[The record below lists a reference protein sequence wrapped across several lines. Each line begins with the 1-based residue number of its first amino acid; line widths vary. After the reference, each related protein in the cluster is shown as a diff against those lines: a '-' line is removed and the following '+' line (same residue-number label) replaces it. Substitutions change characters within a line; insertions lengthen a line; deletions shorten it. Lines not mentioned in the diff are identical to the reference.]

1 MSCKSM
7 RKTFLSILALSLA
20 LVLFFNVSAM
30 AGSEL
35 KCNGELP
42 GGYTFS
48 GPEEITVHISLTNTG
63 DEDFPGP
70 VVLFYP
76 DRTPVKEF
84 GSRFLAAKSTQEW
97 EGTWQLTEDELSEGI
112 VAFYVN
118 YPYKDENTG
127 EITTKTKKLKFKI
140 SYTGSESDPDAIP
153 ENMQHL
159 ADVLDDSDE
168 LPVPDQEPSARPFE
182 NFTLRNSI
190 HFGESPAG
198 VKGKETL
205 SLSSE
210 DENGL
215 VYRGTVAS
223 YEGTVEFI
231 FSGTD
236 GLTDMC
242 YEIAESGNSFSHES
256 IYDSLKAG
264 LVKKYGDPLA
274 LPDGKLH
281 PVHGKAYE
289 KVFAEITASLASSVK
304 SAKIVNYDEWLLE
317 FDDCAVK
324 IDLID
329 SCSGAVNDMEYRVLL
344 SYHFASGEEINK
356 IPEEDRTEAIDKDI

>member
-1 MSCKSM
+1 MFCKSM
-7 RKTFLSILALSLA
+7 RKTSLSILVLSLA

-84 GSRFLAAKSTQEW
+84 GSRYLVAGSTQEW
-97 EGTWQLTEDELSEGI
+97 EGTWQLTEDELSEGFVI
-112 VAFYVN
+112 FYVN

-127 EITTKTKKLKFKI
+127 EITTKAKRLKFRI
-140 SYTGSESDPDAIP
+140 SLEGGESGPDVVP
-153 ENMQHL
+153 ENMQRL
-159 ADVLDDSDE
+159 TDILDDSDE
-168 LPVPDQEPSARPFE
+168 LPVPAETLPARPFE
-182 NFTLRNSI
+182 GFTLRNGI
-190 HFGESPAG
+190 HFGESPSD
-198 VKGKETL
+198 VKSRETL

-210 DENGL
+210 DENTL
-215 VYRGTVAS
+215 VYKGTVAS
-223 YEGTVEFI
+223 YDGTVEFT
-231 FSGTD
+231 FGETG

-242 YEIAESGNSFSHES
+242 YEIGESGNSSSHES

-274 LPDGKLH
+274 LPDGKPH